1 MTGKDKQPAERTR
14 VEAAE
19 QSLREIKARL
29 NRAEEIAHLGCWEL
43 NNLTGQLFWSDEVY
57 RIFGLVPQ
65 ELAATYGAFI
75 DSVHP
80 DDRALVHS
88 AYTASIQEDKDG
100 YEIEHRIVRKESGAI
115 RFVREKCEHT
125 RDAAGKIIGSVGMVQ
140 DITDYKNVNNSL
152 EQRTLQVEQLAHEQ
166 QFILSIMPIGAAF
179 LKDRKVLATNPAF
192 DEIFGYENGTAIAAH
207 MMELYPDSD
216 TYERIGK
223 DAYTE
228 IGGGGTHMVDSLMKK
243 RDGSL
248 IWCSL
253 VGRAVDA
260 GKPDSGSIWMFKD
273 ISARKRAEEMLLE
286 SNRLLN
292 EARVQAESAS
302 RAKSDFLA
310 RMSHELRTPMNAI
323 IGFTQLL
330 EDDRDNPLSEDQQ
343 DSLHEINKAGNHLL
357 ELINEV
363 LELARIENGRPSL
376 SLEPLEPWEICSECV
391 SLLSPLARERSI
403 TVTVI
408 PAAAGRVVADRTK
421 LRQVLINLISN
432 AIKFN
437 HESGTVDVGFELRP
451 ERLLRIWVR
460 DSGPGIDPDF
470 MPRLFLP
477 FERAAAVDGLVEGTG
492 IGLALAKRLAEAMS
506 GAVGVETTM
515 GSGSLFWVD
524 LPQAGQMEELEAC
537 PVAATV
543 PLAVQSARERQ
554 VLYIED
560 NPANMRLVKKIIT
573 GLGGVSLLSAETAEA
588 GLELVRTV
596 TPHLILL
603 DINLPGIDG
612 FEALEH
618 LRANPQTRDIPVV
631 AVTAS
636 AMPDQVKRI
645 MAAGF
650 DGCLTKPINLQQFVS
665 VISMQLEKAAPGEH
679 P

>member
-1 MTGKDKQPAERTR
+1 MTGKEKQPEERTR
-14 VEAAE
+14 LEVAE
-19 QSLREIKARL
+19 QSLCEIKARL
-29 NRAEEIAHLGCWEL
+29 NKTQEMAHLGCWEL

-88 AYTASIQEDKDG
+88 AYTSSIGEDKDG
-100 YEIEHRIVRKESGAI
+100 YEVEHRIVRKKSGAI
-115 RFVREKCEHT
+115 RYVREKCEHT

-140 DITDYKNVNNSL
+140 DVTDYKNVNDSL

-179 LKDRKVLATNPAF
+179 LKERRVLAANPAF
-192 DEIFGYENGTAIAAH
+192 DEIFGYESGSAIG
-207 MMELYPDSD
+207 MNMLGLYPDSD

-223 DAYTE
+223 EAYTE
-228 IGGGGTHMVDSLMKK
+228 ISGGGTHMTDSLMRK

-260 GKPDSGSIWMFKD
+260 EKPDNGSIWMFKD
-273 ISARKRAEEMLLE
+273 ITARKRAEEMLLE
-286 SNRLLN
+286 SNRLVN
-292 EARVQAESAS
+292 EAREQAESAS
-302 RAKSDFLA
+302 RAKSEFLS

-343 DSLHEINKAGNHLL
+343 DSLHEISKAGNHLL

-363 LELARIENGRPSL
+363 LDLARIEDGRQSL
-376 SLEPLEPWEICSECV
+376 SLEPLDPGDVCSECV
-391 SLLSPLARERSI
+391 SLLNPLAQERNI
-403 TVTVI
+403 TVTVT
-408 PAAAGRVVADRTK
+408 PAAAGRAVADRTK

-451 ERLLRIWVR
+451 EKLLRIWVR
-460 DSGPGIDPDF
+460 DSGPGIDSDF
-470 MPRLFLP
+470 MPRLFIP
-477 FERAAAVDGLVEGTG
+477 FERAAAVTGLIEGTG
-492 IGLALAKRLAEAMS
+492 IGLVVAKRLVEAMS
-506 GAVGVETTM
+506 GTIGVETTM

-524 LPQAGQMEELEAC
+524 LPQAGQMEAFEAS

-543 PLAVQSARERQ
+543 PLPVQSARERQ

-560 NPANMRLVKKIIT
+560 NPANMRLVRKIIS

-603 DINLPGIDG
+603 DINLPGMDG
-612 FEALEH
+612 FEAHER

-650 DGCLTKPINLQQFVS
+650 DDCLTKPINLQRLVS
-665 VISMQLEKAAPGEH
+665 VIGMQLEKAAPGEH
-679 P
+679 T

>member
-1 MTGKDKQPAERTR
+1 MTNVETQPAETAVPDNSGQELLA
-14 VEAAE
+14 VE
-19 QSLREIKARL
+19 SRL
-29 NRAEEIAHLGCWEL
+29 NKTQELAHLGSWEL
-43 NNLTGQLFWSDEVY
+43 NHQTGQLIWSDEVY

-65 ELAATYGAFI
+65 EFTPTYDAFL
-75 DSVHP
+75 DYVHAEDRDLVNSTYSVS
-80 DDRALVHS
+80 V
-88 AYTASIQEDKDG
+88 QEGKEG
-100 YEIEHRIVRKESGAI
+100 YEIEHRVVRKQNGD
-115 RFVREKCEHT
+115 VRYVYEKCEHMK
-125 RDAAGKIIGSVGMVQ
+125 DASGKIIRSFGMVQ
-140 DITDYKNVNNSL
+140 DITERKLVNDSL
-152 EQRTLQVEQLAHEQ
+152 KQRTLQVELLTSEQ
-166 QFILSIMPIGAAF
+166 QFILSTMPIGAAF
-179 LKDRKVLATNPAF
+179 LKERKIQVANAAF
-192 DEIFGYENGTAIAAH
+192 DKILGYEIGGTLGMNSAG
-207 MMELYPDSD
+207 LYPDSE
-216 TYERIGK
+216 TYLRVGK
-223 DAYTE
+223 EAYTE
-228 IGGGGTHMVDSLMKK
+228 IAAGRTHTVETSMKRK
-243 RDGSL
+243 DGAL
-248 IWCSL
+248 IWCSM

-260 GKPDSGSIWMFKD
+260 ATPENGTIWMIQD
-273 ISARKRAEEMLLE
+273 ITERKRAEQLLVE
-286 SNRLLN
+286 SNRLFR
-292 EARVQAESAS
+292 EAREQAESAN